1 MSETVGLGIIG
12 AGMISEFHAV
22 ALRSVTGAKLSAI
35 YARDAAKGAD
45 FAARHGCAT
54 YSDFGAFL
62 AHPGL
67 SAVSVCTPSGAH
79 LEHSLEAM
87 VAGKHVICEKPLEVT
102 PDRVDQMIAAAAK
115 NRVLLSGIF
124 QRRFNPSTAV
134 LKEAIEAGR
143 FGRIALAEA
152 SIKWWRTQEY
162 YDSGK
167 WRGTW
172 ALDGG
177 GALMNQ
183 GIHTIDLLLHLMGPV
198 KRVSAS
204 VGLIAHERIEVE
216 DSAVA
221 ILDFANGAKGVVQAT
236 TACWSRK
243 GHPAEIQICGDQGS
257 VIMTDDKF
265 RHWEFRDETPSDDS
279 IRQRFGLNSAAAGA
293 GAADPKAID
302 ASWHARNL
310 QDFCDAIRLGQ
321 PLRVNGQE
329 GRRSVELIDAIYR
342 SAKSGNSVEL

>member
-1 MSETVGLGIIG
+1 
-12 AGMISEFHAV
+12 
-22 ALRSVTGAKLSAI
+22 
-35 YARDAAKGAD
+35 
-45 FAARHGCAT
+45 
-54 YSDFGAFL
+54 
-62 AHPGL
+62 
-67 SAVSVCTPSGAH
+67 
-79 LEHSLEAM
+79 
-87 VAGKHVICEKPLEVT
+87 
-102 PDRVDQMIAAAAK
+102 MIAAAAQ

-134 LKEAIEAGR
+134 LKEALEAGR

-152 SIKWWRTQEY
+152 SIKWWRSQEY

-172 ALDGG
+172 ELDGG

-183 GIHTIDLLLHLMGPV
+183 GIHTVDLLLHLMGPV

-221 ILDFANGAKGVVQAT
+221 ILDFAKGAKGVIQAT
-236 TACWSRK
+236 TACWSAK
-243 GHPAEIQICGDQGS
+243 GHPAEIQIGGEKGS
-257 VIMTDDKF
+257 VIMSDDKF
-265 RHWEFRDETPSDDS
+265 RHWEFREETSADAG
-279 IRQRFGLNSAAAGA
+279 IRQRFGLNSAAAAA

-302 ASWHARNL
+302 ASWHGRNL

-321 PLRVNGQE
+321 PLRVDGQE
-329 GRRSVELIDAIYR
+329 GRRAVELITAIYR
-342 SAKSGNSVEL
+342 SAQSGQAVEL

>member
-1 MSETVGLGIIG
+1 VGIGIVG

-22 ALRSVTGAKLSAI
+22 ALRAVTGAKLSAI
-35 YARDAAKGAD
+35 YARDAAKGAE
-45 FAARHGCAT
+45 FAAKHGCAA
-54 YSDFGAFL
+54 YSDYEAFL

-67 SAVSVCTPSGAH
+67 AAVSICTPSGAH
-79 LEHSLEAM
+79 LEPAM
-87 VAGKHVICEKPLEVT
+87 TAMAAGKHVICEKPLEVT
-102 PDRVDQMIAAAAK
+102 PARVDAMIAAAAK

-134 LKEAIEAGR
+134 LKEALDAGR

-198 KRVSAS
+198 KRLSAS

-221 ILDFANGAKGVVQAT
+221 ILEFASGAKGVVQAT
-236 TACWSRK
+236 TACWSKK
-243 GHPAEIQICGDQGS
+243 GHPAEIQIGGDAGS

-265 RHWEFRDETPSDDS
+265 RHWEFRDETAADEG
-279 IRQRFGLNSAAAGA
+279 IRQRFGLNSTSAGV

-321 PLRVNGQE
+321 PPFVDGHE
-329 GRRSVELIDAIYR
+329 GRRAVELIDAIYR
-342 SAKSGNSVEL
+342 SAKSGQAVEL